1 MIVIGLTGSIAMGKS
16 ETARLFAQ
24 FGLPVFDSDSAV
36 HQLYARDGAAVAP
49 IGDLVPDAIRDGAV
63 DRERLSAAL
72 AADAALLRR
81 IEAVVHPLVR
91 QRQQAFLAEARAAG
105 AGVAVLDIP
114 LLFETGREG
123 DVDRIVVVSAPA
135 ELQRQRA
142 LARPGMTPEK
152 LDFVLSR
159 QMPDAEKRR
168 RAHYVVDSS
177 AGLEVARRQVAAIL
191 ADVESKRGRKP

>member
-63 DRERLSAAL
+63 DRQRLSAAL

-123 DVDRIVVVSAPA
+123 DVDRIVVVAAPA

-191 ADVESKRGRKP
+191 ADVESNRGRKP